1 MNEQVSYRH
10 YSGTAAENYERYFVP
25 VIATPVAHDLLS
37 AAALQSGESVLDVA
51 CGTGVI
57 ARLAS
62 ERVGPG
68 GKVVGIDVA
77 PDMIEVARTT
87 TAPSGLAI
95 EWREGDAASLPFPDG
110 SFDIVLC
117 QMSLMLFP
125 DQATALAEMRRVLTA
140 GGRVALNTPGA
151 INRPMEILAGALAR
165 HVNPDLA
172 GFVHSIFSMSDPAA
186 HQQLLREAGFRSVEA
201 NVAITTLHLPPPK
214 DFLWQYINLTPLG
227 AFVSQAPEEAQ
238 AALEADVVDE
248 WEAFLDERSAAAVDQ
263 PMVVATGRT

>member
-37 AAALQSGESVLDVA
+37 AAALQPGERVLDVA

-62 ERVGPG
+62 EGVGSS

-77 PDMIEVARTT
+77 PDMIEVARATT
-87 TAPSGLAI
+87 VPSGPAI
-95 EWREGDAASLPFPDG
+95 EWRQGDAASLPYPDG
-110 SFDIVLC
+110 SFDVVLS
-117 QMSLMLFP
+117 QMGLMLFP
-125 DQATALAEMRRVLTA
+125 DKTTALAEMRRVLTD

-151 INRPMEILAGALAR
+151 INRPMEILAEGLGR

-172 GFVHSIFSMSDPAA
+172 GFVHAIFSMNDPAT
-186 HQQLLREAGFRSVEA
+186 HEQLLREAGFRSVEA

-214 DFLWQYINLTPLG
+214 EFMWQYINLTPLG
-227 AFVSQAPEEAQ
+227 AFVGQAPEEAQ
-238 AALEADVVDE
+238 AALEADVVSR
-248 WEAFLDERSAAAVDQ
+248 WEEFLEQSAAAVDQ